1 MRSTSLSLLG
11 SARVDDGVE
20 SVTLDLELGDS
31 GVSGLGGGKLP
42 GRDSVGSYPAA
53 ISSSK
58 RLRRRCSMI

>member
-1 MRSTSLSLLG
+1 MW
-11 SARVDDGVE
+11 ADDGVE
-20 SVTLDLELGDS
+20 RVMLDSELGDS

-42 GRDSVGSYPAA
+42 GRDSIRSYLVV